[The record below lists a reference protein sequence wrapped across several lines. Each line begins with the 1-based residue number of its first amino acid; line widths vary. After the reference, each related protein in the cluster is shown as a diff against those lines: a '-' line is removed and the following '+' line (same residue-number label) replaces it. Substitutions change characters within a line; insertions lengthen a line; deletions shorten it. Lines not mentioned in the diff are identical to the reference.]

1 MSSMLPPLS
10 YDMASNISL
19 ISDGL
24 ATSTSMGCVAWRAS
38 RDIAVETASPANC
51 SHMSHSGWIM
61 STNFVAMNVAK
72 LSLSHRSF
80 HHSMVTRLPNHW
92 WAISCETT
100 SAMNCFVLVDEVFW
114 SYSSTASLKVMAPQF
129 SMAPAA
135 KSGTAM
141 RSSFGSGYGDPK
153 YLPYRPSSFF
163 ARPRA

>member
-1 MSSMLPPLS
+1 
-10 YDMASNISL
+10 
-19 ISDGL
+19 
-24 ATSTSMGCVAWRAS
+24 
-38 RDIAVETASPANC
+38 
-51 SHMSHSGWIM
+51 M

-80 HHSMVTRLPNHW
+80 HHLMVTRLPNHW

-100 SAMNCFVLVDEVFW
+100 SAMNCFVRVDDVFG
-114 SYSSTASLKVMAPQF
+114 SYSRTASLNVMAPQF

-135 KSGTAM
+135 KSGTAI

-153 YLPYRPSSFF
+153 YLPYRPSRLF